1 MTDQSG
7 DEEGVRFARLRRQA
21 RRKNV
26 VLLVP
31 SSFSFALFS
40 PAPHVRA
47 HDSIYGSE
55 NWSVYKLGRPRRDRK
70 IYESFLFT
78 ANDYK
83 PELLA
88 VLLFFR
94 NNWDWCCSK
103 NNYKF
108 HCFSSTLYHQIYT
121 YINFSRINLSNR
133 NCVYT
138 LYIN

>member
-40 PAPHVRA
+40 PAQHVRA

-55 NWSVYKLGRPRRDRK
+55 NWSVYKLERPRRDRK

-83 PELLA
+83 PELLT
-88 VLLFFR
+88 VLLCFG
-94 NNWDWCCSK
+94 NNWNLRCSK

-108 HCFSSTLYHQIYT
+108 RCFNCTLYHQINIY
-121 YINFSRINLSNR
+121 YIYKFFQNKLSNR
-133 NCVYT
+133 NCGK
-138 LYIN
+138 